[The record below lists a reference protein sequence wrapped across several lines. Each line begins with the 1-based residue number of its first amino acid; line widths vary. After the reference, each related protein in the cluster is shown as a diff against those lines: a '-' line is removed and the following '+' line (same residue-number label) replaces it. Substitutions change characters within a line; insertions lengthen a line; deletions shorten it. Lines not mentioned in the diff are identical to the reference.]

1 MMGLFSLEHLAN
13 RTLVPYNG
21 IKTVMF
27 PHPLLNFVLLKTGAH
42 RRSVEIRDE
51 VISVGAYSDGL
62 LMIVI
67 AGIGAYLLYR
77 GFRSWVRKPFTLRS
91 GIGFEMNEEIIE
103 HPAVDMLEE
112 AGYEVVS
119 DKLKVPLTFRV
130 DGELLHSRLFIDYI
144 AVKNGEFY
152 LVRTARER
160 RPVEWTGSGLRRDLL
175 PFLLLYP
182 ECAGVLYVDPEQG
195 ELKVISLTTDDNEE
209 DESA

>member
-1 MMGLFSLEHLAN
+1 
-13 RTLVPYNG
+13 
-21 IKTVMF
+21 
-27 PHPLLNFVLLKTGAH
+27 
-42 RRSVEIRDE
+42 
-51 VISVGAYSDGL
+51 VGAYSDGL

>member
-1 MMGLFSLEHLAN
+1 M
-13 RTLVPYNG
+13 
-21 IKTVMF
+21 
-27 PHPLLNFVLLKTGAH
+27 
-42 RRSVEIRDE
+42 
-51 VISVGAYSDGL
+51 GAYSDGL

-130 DGELLHSRLFIDYI
+130 DGELLHSRLFIAYI

>member
-1 MMGLFSLEHLAN
+1 M
-13 RTLVPYNG
+13 
-21 IKTVMF
+21 
-27 PHPLLNFVLLKTGAH
+27 
-42 RRSVEIRDE
+42 
-51 VISVGAYSDGL
+51 GAYSDGL
-62 LMIVI
+62 LMVVI
-67 AGIGAYLLYR
+67 AGIGAFLLYR
-77 GFRSWVRKPFTLRS
+77 GFRSWVRKPFSLRS
-91 GIGFEMNEEIIE
+91 GIGFEMNEEILE
-103 HPAVDMLEE
+103 HPAVDMLEQ

-160 RPVEWTGSGLRRDLL
+160 LPIEWTGSGLRRELL

-195 ELKVISLTTDDNEE
+195 ELKEISLTTEEDEE

>member
-1 MMGLFSLEHLAN
+1 M
-13 RTLVPYNG
+13 
-21 IKTVMF
+21 
-27 PHPLLNFVLLKTGAH
+27 
-42 RRSVEIRDE
+42 
-51 VISVGAYSDGL
+51 GAYSDGL

>member
-1 MMGLFSLEHLAN
+1 M
-13 RTLVPYNG
+13 
-21 IKTVMF
+21 
-27 PHPLLNFVLLKTGAH
+27 
-42 RRSVEIRDE
+42 
-51 VISVGAYSDGL
+51 GAYSDGL

-144 AVKNGEFY
+144 AVKNGDFY

>member
-1 MMGLFSLEHLAN
+1 M
-13 RTLVPYNG
+13 
-21 IKTVMF
+21 
-27 PHPLLNFVLLKTGAH
+27 
-42 RRSVEIRDE
+42 
-51 VISVGAYSDGL
+51 GAYSDGL
-62 LMIVI
+62 LMVVI
-67 AGIGAYLLYR
+67 AGIGVYLLYR
-77 GFRSWVRKPFTLRS
+77 GFRSWVRKPFSLRS

-182 ECAGVLYVDPEQG
+182 ECAGVLYVDPEQR

>member
-1 MMGLFSLEHLAN
+1 M
-13 RTLVPYNG
+13 
-21 IKTVMF
+21 
-27 PHPLLNFVLLKTGAH
+27 
-42 RRSVEIRDE
+42 
-51 VISVGAYSDGL
+51 GAYSDGL
-62 LMIVI
+62 LMVVI
-67 AGIGAYLLYR
+67 AGIGVYLLYR
-77 GFRSWVRKPFTLRS
+77 GFRSWVRKPFSLRS

>member
-1 MMGLFSLEHLAN
+1 M
-13 RTLVPYNG
+13 
-21 IKTVMF
+21 
-27 PHPLLNFVLLKTGAH
+27 
-42 RRSVEIRDE
+42 
-51 VISVGAYSDGL
+51 GAYSDGL

-91 GIGFEMNEEIIE
+91 SIGFEMNEEIIE

>member
-1 MMGLFSLEHLAN
+1 M
-13 RTLVPYNG
+13 
-21 IKTVMF
+21 
-27 PHPLLNFVLLKTGAH
+27 
-42 RRSVEIRDE
+42 
-51 VISVGAYSDGL
+51 GAYSDGL

-77 GFRSWVRKPFTLRS
+77 GFRSWVRKPFSLRS
-91 GIGFEMNEEIIE
+91 GIGFEMNEEILE
-103 HPAVDMLEE
+103 HPAVDLLEQ
-112 AGYEVVS
+112 AGYEVIS

-160 RPVEWTGSGLRRDLL
+160 LPMEWTGSGLRRDLL

-182 ECAGVLYVDPEQG
+182 ECAGVLYADPDQG
-195 ELKVISLTTDDNEE
+195 ELKEISLTTDEDEE

>member
-1 MMGLFSLEHLAN
+1 M
-13 RTLVPYNG
+13 
-21 IKTVMF
+21 
-27 PHPLLNFVLLKTGAH
+27 
-42 RRSVEIRDE
+42 
-51 VISVGAYSDGL
+51 GAYSDGL

-67 AGIGAYLLYR
+67 AGIGAFLLYR
-77 GFRSWVRKPFTLRS
+77 GFRSWVRKPFSLRS
-91 GIGFEMNEEIIE
+91 GIGFEMNEEILE
-103 HPAVDMLEE
+103 HPAVDMLEQ

-160 RPVEWTGSGLRRDLL
+160 LPIEWTGSGLRRELL

-195 ELKVISLTTDDNEE
+195 ELKEISLTTEEDEE

>member
-1 MMGLFSLEHLAN
+1 M
-13 RTLVPYNG
+13 
-21 IKTVMF
+21 
-27 PHPLLNFVLLKTGAH
+27 
-42 RRSVEIRDE
+42 
-51 VISVGAYSDGL
+51 GAYSDGL

-67 AGIGAYLLYR
+67 AGIGAFLLYR
-77 GFRSWVRKPFTLRS
+77 GFRSWVRKPFSLRS
-91 GIGFEMNEEIIE
+91 GIGFEMNEEILE
-103 HPAVDMLEE
+103 HPAVDMLEQ

-160 RPVEWTGSGLRRDLL
+160 LPIEWTGSGLRRELL

-182 ECAGVLYVDPEQG
+182 DCAGVLYVDPEQG
-195 ELKVISLTTDDNEE
+195 ELKEISLTTEEDEE

>member
-1 MMGLFSLEHLAN
+1 M
-13 RTLVPYNG
+13 
-21 IKTVMF
+21 
-27 PHPLLNFVLLKTGAH
+27 
-42 RRSVEIRDE
+42 
-51 VISVGAYSDGL
+51 GAYSDGI
-62 LMIVI
+62 LMVVI

-77 GFRSWVRKPFTLRS
+77 GFHSWVRKPFSLRS
-91 GIGFEMNEEIIE
+91 GIGFEMNEEILE
-103 HPAVDMLEE
+103 HPAVDMLEQ
-112 AGYEVVS
+112 AGYEVIS

-160 RPVEWTGSGLRRDLL
+160 LPMEWTGSGLRRDLL

-182 ECAGVLYVDPEQG
+182 ECAGVLYVDPDQG
-195 ELKVISLTTDDNEE
+195 ELKEISLTTEEDEE

>member
-1 MMGLFSLEHLAN
+1 
-13 RTLVPYNG
+13 
-21 IKTVMF
+21 
-27 PHPLLNFVLLKTGAH
+27 
-42 RRSVEIRDE
+42 
-51 VISVGAYSDGL
+51 
-62 LMIVI
+62 MIVI